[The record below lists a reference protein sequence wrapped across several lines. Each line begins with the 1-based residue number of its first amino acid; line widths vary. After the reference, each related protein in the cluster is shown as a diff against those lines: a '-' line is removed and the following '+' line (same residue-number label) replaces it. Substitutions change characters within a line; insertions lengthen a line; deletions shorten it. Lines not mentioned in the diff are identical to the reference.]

1 MRRLLQ
7 VFEHERLTRRPD
19 ALGRFLSEVELA
31 RLYDFNDRHDNK
43 YFTGIR
49 DGVKFKS
56 YVGVI
61 QIGGLTIE
69 VLPKSDRN
77 KGEKSEYSVWHSV
90 LLDML
95 RICKKIN
102 VHTVS
107 ETNLRKR
114 HHSILE
120 LYFEMYLDEV
130 EVLLRQGLIKKYR
143 P

>member
-1 MRRLLQ
+1 M
-7 VFEHERLTRRPD
+7 
-19 ALGRFLSEVELA
+19 GRFLSEVELA

-77 KGEKSEYSVWHSV
+77 KAKN
-90 LLDML
+90 
-95 RICKKIN
+95 R
-102 VHTVS
+102 
-107 ETNLRKR
+107 
-114 HHSILE
+114 SIR
-120 LYFEMYLDEV
+120 FGT
-130 EVLLRQGLIKKYR
+130 RSS
-143 P
+143 